1 MQRTACFPGVEG
13 LDDIVADAEC
23 YRLLYGFKISCGCN
37 QYEGDILEARG
48 RPHALQQ
55 ANARKPG
62 HLDIAAT
69 DHGGRPHF
77 HLFPGILPIH
87 RFNHLQFDEAAHQ
100 IGKGHARNH
109 IIINDKCSHEMDPS
123 DISFSILMNPGISL
137 SMVCQSSRSAACS
150 RSALVF
156 CSAPPG
162 QM

>member
-1 MQRTACFPGVEG
+1 MQGPARFPRMEG
-13 LDDIVADAEC
+13 LDDVMADAKRH
-23 YRLLYGFKISCGCN
+23 RLLHGFKISRGRD
-37 QYEGDILEARG
+37 QYEGDVLEAR
-48 RPHALQQ
+48 RRTHALQQ
-55 ANARKPG
+55 ANAGKPR
-62 HLDIAAT
+62 HLHIAAT

-87 RFNHLQFDEAAHQ
+87 RFNHLQFDKATHQ

-109 IIINDKCSHEMDPS
+109 IIVNYKRSHDMVPFS
-123 DISFSILMNPGISL
+123 MSFSMSKKPGISL

-150 RSALVF
+150 RTALMS

>member
-1 MQRTACFPGVEG
+1 MKRF
-13 LDDIVADAEC
+13 DDVVADPKG
-23 YRLLYGFKISCGCN
+23 YRLLHGFKISRGGD

-55 ANARKPG
+55 ANAGKPG

-100 IGKGHARNH
+100 IGERHARNH
-109 IIINDKCSHEMDPS
+109 IIINDKCSHEMVPFA
-123 DISFSILMNPGISL
+123 ISFSTARKAGISL

-150 RSALVF
+150 RTALMF